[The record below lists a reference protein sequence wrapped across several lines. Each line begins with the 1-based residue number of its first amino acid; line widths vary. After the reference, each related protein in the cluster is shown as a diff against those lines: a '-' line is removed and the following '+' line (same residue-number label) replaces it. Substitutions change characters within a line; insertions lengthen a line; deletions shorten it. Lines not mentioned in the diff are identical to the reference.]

1 MRGWQEEG
9 REREAIGTCAVLCWH
24 VLRNNG
30 VRYYV
35 LTPLSDGETE
45 SKIGLTTCSLAKK
58 RQSWN

>member
-1 MRGWQEEG
+1 MLLVHVQ
-9 REREAIGTCAVLCWH
+9 VLCWH
-24 VLRNNG
+24 VLHNNS

-45 SKIGLTTCSLAKK
+45 SKMGLKTCSLAKK